1 MNQQTKS
8 DQTKN
13 EILDAANRVL
23 MEQGVECFTLEAI
36 AAEARVSKGGLLYH
50 FASKNALI
58 AGMMERSMAQVDQTL
73 EEELE
78 RSDGDY
84 LTAYICASF
93 RTTADPAQVSR
104 AIQAAIVRDP
114 ALLTPLRER
123 FERMQR
129 EISQRASSPEL
140 GLLVRLAMDGLWYSE
155 LYQFAP
161 PDGEQRRALQTL
173 LLDIARKSAED
184 EGEQR

>member
-8 DQTKN
+8 DQTRN
-13 EILDAANRVL
+13 AILDAANRVL
-23 MEQGVECFTLEAI
+23 VEQGAERFTLESVAT
-36 AAEARVSKGGLLYH
+36 EASVSKGGLLYH

-58 AGMMERSMAQVDQTL
+58 TGMMERSMALVDAAL
-73 EEELE
+73 EEELV
-78 RSDGDY
+78 RSNGDY
-84 LTAYICASF
+84 LTAYIRASF

-114 ALLTPLRER
+114 ALLNPLRER
-123 FERMQR
+123 FERMQQ
-129 EISQRASSPEL
+129 EISQRAPSPEL
-140 GLLVRLAMDGLWYSE
+140 GLLVRLAMDGLWYAE

-161 PDGEQRRALQTL
+161 PDGEQRGALQTL
-173 LLDIARKSAED
+173 LLKIAKETVED

>member
-1 MNQQTKS
+1 
-8 DQTKN
+8 
-13 EILDAANRVL
+13 V
-23 MEQGVECFTLEAI
+23 EQGAENFTLETVAL
-36 AAEARVSKGGLLYH
+36 EAGVSKGGLLYH

-58 AGMMERSMAQVDQTL
+58 TGMMERSMALVDAAL
-73 EEELE
+73 EEELV

-84 LTAYICASF
+84 LTAYIRASF

-114 ALLTPLRER
+114 ALLNPLRER

-161 PDGEQRRALQTL
+161 PDGEQRRALQSL
-173 LLDIARKSAED
+173 LLKIAKETSND
-184 EGEQR
+184 EGDQR

>member
-1 MNQQTKS
+1 MNQIEKS

-13 EILDAANRVL
+13 AILDAANRVL
-23 MEQGVECFTLEAI
+23 VEQGAECFTLEAV
-36 AAEARVSKGGLLYH
+36 AREAGVSKGGLLYH

-58 AGMMERSMAQVDQTL
+58 TGMMERSMASVDAAL
-73 EEELE
+73 AEELA
-78 RSDGDY
+78 RSNGDY
-84 LTAYICASF
+84 LAAYIRASF

-114 ALLTPLRER
+114 ALLDPLRKR
-123 FERMQR
+123 FERMQK
-129 EISQRASSPEL
+129 EITRNAPTPEM

-161 PDGEQRRALQTL
+161 PDAEQRRALQAL
-173 LLDIARKSAED
+173 LFRIAKETEED

>member
-23 MEQGVECFTLEAI
+23 MEQGVESFTLESV
-36 AAEARVSKGGLLYH
+36 AAEAGVSKGGLLYH
-50 FASKNALI
+50 FSSKNALI
-58 AGMMERSMAQVDQTL
+58 AGMMERSMALVDQAL

-78 RSDGDY
+78 RSGGDY
-84 LTAYICASF
+84 LTAYIRASF

-114 ALLTPLRER
+114 ALLNPLRER
-123 FERMQR
+123 FARMQR
-129 EISQRASSPEL
+129 EISQHAPSQEL
-140 GLLVRLAMDGLWYSE
+140 GLLVRLAMDGLWYAE

-161 PDGEQRRALQTL
+161 PDGEQRRALQAL
-173 LLDIARKSAED
+173 LLNIAKEMEKD
-184 EGEQR
+184 KGESR

>member
-8 DQTKN
+8 DQTRN
-13 EILDAANRVL
+13 AILDAANRVL
-23 MEQGVECFTLEAI
+23 VEQSAERFTLESV
-36 AAEARVSKGGLLYH
+36 AAEAGVSKGGLLYH

-58 AGMMERSMAQVDQTL
+58 TGMMERSMALVDAVL
-73 EEELE
+73 EEELV
-78 RSDGDY
+78 RSNGDY
-84 LTAYICASF
+84 LTAYIRASF

-114 ALLTPLRER
+114 ALLNPLRER

-161 PDGEQRRALQTL
+161 PDREQRGALQAL
-173 LLDIARKSAED
+173 LLKIAKETVED